1 MNLGRDPT
9 PQAPGARSD
18 WPRRTP
24 VGGAVI
30 PRRQN
35 QRPDDGFHA
44 RFDREAHR
52 QRNRV
57 ERVVNRPK
65 QYRLGKDDPKIQFH
79 DTIKDIEHRLGDA
92 TVSLSSFIVSN
103 TPSHTMRQLWGMGK
117 PDMRGKNILFQ
128 DEDKDNYVR
137 SMLESADS
145 GRAAR

>member
-1 MNLGRDPT
+1 M
-9 PQAPGARSD
+9 
-18 WPRRTP
+18 
-24 VGGAVI
+24 
-30 PRRQN
+30 
-35 QRPDDGFHA
+35 
-44 RFDREAHR
+44 
-52 QRNRV
+52 

-65 QYRLGKDDPKIQFH
+65 QYRLGKDDPKIRFH

-92 TVSLSSFIVSN
+92 TVSLSSYIVSN